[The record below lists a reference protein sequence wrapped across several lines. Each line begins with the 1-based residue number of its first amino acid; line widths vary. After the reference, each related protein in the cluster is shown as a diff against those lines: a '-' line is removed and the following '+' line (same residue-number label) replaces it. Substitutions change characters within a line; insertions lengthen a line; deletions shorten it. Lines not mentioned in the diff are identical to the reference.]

1 MNENNINSD
10 TNNVENIEID
20 ETEIRNFINEQVTTS
35 AIEILFSELDPAVS
49 STLYPQLKAG
59 DENNKIR
66 LSNEGIVFSNNN
78 EMTLGGKLSIG
89 RNDNRWKRIII
100 WS

>member
-89 RNDNRWKRIII
+89 RNDNR
-100 WS
+100 